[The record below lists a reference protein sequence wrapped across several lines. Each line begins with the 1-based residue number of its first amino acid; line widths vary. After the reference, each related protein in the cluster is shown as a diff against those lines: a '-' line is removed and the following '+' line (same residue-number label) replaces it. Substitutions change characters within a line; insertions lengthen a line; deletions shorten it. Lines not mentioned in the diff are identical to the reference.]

1 MFVPVNFFLSI
12 FVFDLFF
19 FFLVHQRAILLWMHD
34 PAGRDATVVRKALS
48 GDVIGLQVATEVICS
63 RTSSQIQVFK
73 QAYYARY
80 GLHLENDIDYQ
91 ASGDHQKVTF
101 TLSSCL
107 EV

>member
-1 MFVPVNFFLSI
+1 
-12 FVFDLFF
+12 
-19 FFLVHQRAILLWMHD
+19 MHD

-101 TLSSCL
+101 TFSSCL
-107 EV
+107 EVLVRTCSVARYSQVCCLKKASGSMSYS